1 MHINRWINSDI
12 TTQVEYY
19 SAKEGM
25 ASLIHDTTYIN
36 LKIIML
42 SKRMHTQK
50 NVLGMIPRIYIS
62 YNTEKYNK

>member
-1 MHINRWINSDI
+1 
-12 TTQVEYY
+12 
-19 SAKEGM
+19 
-25 ASLIHDTTYIN
+25 
-36 LKIIML
+36 ML